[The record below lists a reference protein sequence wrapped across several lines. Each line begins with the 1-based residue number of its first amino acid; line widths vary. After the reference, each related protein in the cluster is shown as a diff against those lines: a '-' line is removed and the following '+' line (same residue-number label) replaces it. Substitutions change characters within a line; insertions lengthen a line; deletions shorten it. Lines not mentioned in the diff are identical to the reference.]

1 MKIAVLDDN
10 KIFLS
15 YIKMQLNKIGFKDI
29 HLFEDEDNFFKWI
42 YENKDVDL
50 IFIDYHL
57 KKLNGFEI
65 LQKIKK
71 DFPYTYK
78 IMITSDEDNLLREKA
93 LILGYDYFINKQ
105 IDLINL
111 QALLNTVKKLI
122 SFIKKELKE
131 KEELKQMLQFKQK
144 QEKII
149 KQKQNKIMQ
158 NELEMYF
165 DKNFLFETY
174 FAPKDLLTGDT
185 IFTKKLN
192 EHSYFIS
199 VIDAMGKGLEAS
211 LTSFNA
217 LAFLKHSLKKA
228 IEYKDF
234 NFNKLVK
241 DFVEY
246 TKTTLLNNE
255 ILCAS
260 LIYIEK
266 ETVLYAC
273 FGNPPLLTSSKIV
286 KTNNHPIQTSTQK
299 IQIDSFKIEDKL
311 LIASDGLFE
320 AFYQNTLYFKRLK
333 ELFPK
338 ILFLKELTED
348 LKKSKIH
355 DDVSIVYIT
364 KEKHDY
370 QLIKE
375 FEFKL
380 DIKGIDTFLE
390 QLLNTDIPRVE
401 KIHFILHELLTNT
414 YEHNILKIKNKEKLK
429 KEKLSINFKVNTSL
443 KAKVK
448 IFKNDKCIKIIY
460 EDTTKGFEI
469 QKIKDAYYNKYHGR
483 GIKIIK
489 HLADGLFFNEN
500 GTLIKIFIKV

>member
-1 MKIAVLDDN
+1 MKIAVLDDSRV
-10 KIFLS
+10 FLN
-15 YIKMQLNKIGFKDI
+15 YIKMQLNKIGFKNI
-29 HLFEDEDNFFKWI
+29 NLFENEEEFFKWM
-42 YENKDVDL
+42 YENKDVDV

-57 KKLNGFEI
+57 KQLNGFEI

-78 IMITSDEDNLLREKA
+78 IMITSDDDPTLREKA
-93 LILGYDYFINKQ
+93 LILGYDYFINKR
-105 IDLINL
+105 IDIVNL

-131 KEELKQMLQFKQK
+131 KEELKQMLQFKQR

-192 EHSYFIS
+192 DHSYFIS
-199 VIDAMGKGLEAS
+199 IIDAMGKSLEAS

-228 IEYKDF
+228 IEYNDF

-260 LIYIEK
+260 LIYIKDEK
-266 ETVLYAC
+266 LYYAS
-273 FGNPPLLTSSKIV
+273 FGNPPLFTSSKII
-286 KTNNHPIQTSTQK
+286 KANNYPIQTSTTK
-299 IQIDSFKIEDKL
+299 IKIDVFDVEEKI
-311 LIASDGLFE
+311 LISSDGLFE
-320 AFYQNTLYFKRLK
+320 AYYQNTLYFKRLK
-333 ELFPK
+333 EIFPK
-338 ILFLKELTED
+338 IVFLKDLLQD
-348 LKKSKIH
+348 LKKATVN
-355 DDVSIVYIT
+355 DDTSIVYIT
-364 KEKHDY
+364 KEKDDY
-370 QLIKE
+370 QLLYE

-380 DIKGIDTFLE
+380 DIKSIDSFLE
-390 QLLNTDIPRVE
+390 ELLEKEIPQVE
-401 KIHFILHELLTNT
+401 KIHYILHELLMNT
-414 YEHNILKIKNKEKLK
+414 YEHNIIKIKNKEKMK
-429 KEKLSINFKVNTSL
+429 KEKKSINFDIMTSFL
-443 KAKVK
+443 AKIRVL
-448 IFKNDKCIKIIY
+448 KNDNCVKIIY
-460 EDTTKGFEI
+460 QDTTEGFEI

-489 HLADGLFFNEN
+489 HLADGLFFNDN
-500 GTLIKIFIKV
+500 GTLIKIFLKV